1 MLVIGRS
8 YSVGPIQEGDDET
21 GAVTDE
27 ITKLAEEITEKP
39 VEGKTGTLKT
49 GAAAA
54 GAAGTK
60 SIAYRGG
67 NSAGT
72 KTGAFVTGL

>member
-1 MLVIGRS
+1 M
-8 YSVGPIQEGDDET
+8 T

-27 ITKLAEEITEKP
+27 MTKLAEEITGKP
-39 VEGKTGTLKT
+39 VKGKTGTSVEVTT
-49 GAAAA
+49 GAAA

-72 KTGAFVTGL
+72 KTGALGTGL